1 VHINCTRLVK
11 LWASAHDLNDASRS
25 TFNSTSLLYMTAFF
39 LQTRQLVPP
48 LSALVDPALLNDP
61 GRRPLQTPNK

>member
-1 VHINCTRLVK
+1 LVK

-25 TFNSTSLLYMTAFF
+25 TFNSTSLLYMTVFF

-48 LSALVDPALLNDP
+48 LCALVDPAQLNDP
-61 GRRPLQTPNK
+61 FRRPLQAPNK